1 MREADSKKHDMPEC
15 DSSDIKLSICIA
27 TYNRGQYI
35 CATLDSM
42 TVQLDSRVEVVVV
55 DGASPDNTSEVM
67 ARYVS
72 MHPEVKYYRELENS
86 GVDRD
91 YDKAVAYAKGE
102 FCWLM
107 TDDDLVQPGAILRI
121 LEAINDNIDLLI
133 VNSEVRS
140 VDLTD
145 WLAVRLP
152 SVKEDRIYG
161 LGDEAVF
168 FRDTAKYLSFIG
180 AVVVRRSVWM
190 ARDRAS
196 YFGTLFVH
204 VGVIFQ
210 HPPIARVKVIS
221 EPLISIRL
229 GNAMWSPR
237 GFEIWMFK
245 WPQLVWSF
253 PDFSNEVKARICPR
267 DPWKSVMR
275 LFYFRAICG
284 YTIASYRQFL
294 HGKTH
299 GLLFL
304 MQVFLAV
311 FPLRLANLLSAIY
324 CVIMGRSARMALYE
338 LSRSQSATW
347 LSRLMYKRSATTVTE

>member
-1 MREADSKKHDMPEC
+1 MTR
-15 DSSDIKLSICIA
+15 LSVCIA
-27 TYNRGQYI
+27 TFNRGVFI
-35 CATLDSM
+35 RETLDSILS
-42 TVQLDSRVEVVVV
+42 QIDLRVEVVVV
-55 DGASPDNTSEVM
+55 DGASSDNTSEVM

-72 MHPEVKYYRELENS
+72 MHPEVKYYRESQNS

-91 YDKAVAYAKGE
+91 YDKAVEYAKGE

-121 LEAINDNIDLLI
+121 LEAINDSIDLLI

-140 VDLTD
+140 VDFRD

-152 SVKEDRIYG
+152 SAEKDRIYSR
-161 LGDEAVF
+161 GDEAAF
-168 FRDTAKYLSFIG
+168 FSDTAKYLSFIG

-253 PDFSNEVKARICPR
+253 ADFSNEVKTRICPR
-267 DPWKSVMR
+267 EPWRSIMR
-275 LFYFRAICG
+275 LFYFRAIGG
-284 YTIASYRQFL
+284 YTMTSYRQFL

-299 GLLFL
+299 GLLLL
-304 MQVFLAV
+304 MQVSLAV
-311 FPLRLANLLSAIY
+311 FPAKLANLLSTIY
-324 CVIMGRSARMALYE
+324 CVMKGGSARMALYE
-338 LSRSQSATW
+338 LSRCQTATW
-347 LSRLMYKRSATTVTE
+347 LSRLMYKRSAIAVAE